1 MKILMVISQFYPMI
15 GGAEKQAQLLAKT
28 LLQKGIE
35 VKIVTGWWNLKTPRK
50 EIIDG
55 VMVIRNFCGWGMFGL
70 KRYRMIRMVHGLIY
84 MVSLA
89 AYLILHRR
97 EYDIIHVHQALYP
110 AFVSVLVG
118 KQVLGKPVIVKTA
131 SSGMTS
137 DIKQLEGY
145 PLGNIQLRYL
155 IKKMECLVSN
165 SKVGGD
171 EFKEIGFPDSK
182 IVFISNGVEIPNEKK
197 IFFGKVKLVMAV
209 ARLSLEKGIDVLL
222 KAWAVVVGH
231 ERTLK
236 LVVIGDGPLKSRL
249 NKLAQSLEL
258 DDSVDFLGMTHNV
271 VQHLRS
277 ADIFVLPSRTE
288 GLSNALLEA
297 MSHGIPC
304 IATNVGGNSELLGA
318 DNGKILSGE
327 YVMAR
332 NGLLVNP
339 DDVKGLSEAI
349 LYVIR
354 NQETGEEM
362 GRKGRKFL
370 EDNFSIDSVANKYI
384 GLYQHM
390 VEERV

>member
-1 MKILMVISQFYPMI
+1 
-15 GGAEKQAQLLAKT
+15 
-28 LLQKGIE
+28 
-35 VKIVTGWWNLKTPRK
+35 
-50 EIIDG
+50 
-55 VMVIRNFCGWGMFGL
+55 
-70 KRYRMIRMVHGLIY
+70 
-84 MVSLA
+84 
-89 AYLILHRR
+89 
-97 EYDIIHVHQALYP
+97 
-110 AFVSVLVG
+110 
-118 KQVLGKPVIVKTA
+118 
-131 SSGMTS
+131 
-137 DIKQLEGY
+137 
-145 PLGNIQLRYL
+145 
-155 IKKMECLVSN
+155 
-165 SKVGGD
+165 
-171 EFKEIGFPDSK
+171 
-182 IVFISNGVEIPNEKK
+182 
-197 IFFGKVKLVMAV
+197 
-209 ARLSLEKGIDVLL
+209 
-222 KAWAVVVGH
+222 
-231 ERTLK
+231 
-236 LVVIGDGPLKSRL
+236 
-249 NKLAQSLEL
+249 
-258 DDSVDFLGMTHNV
+258 LGMTHNV

-362 GRKGRKFL
+362 GRKGREFI

>member
-1 MKILMVISQFYPMI
+1 
-15 GGAEKQAQLLAKT
+15 
-28 LLQKGIE
+28 
-35 VKIVTGWWNLKTPRK
+35 
-50 EIIDG
+50 
-55 VMVIRNFCGWGMFGL
+55 
-70 KRYRMIRMVHGLIY
+70 
-84 MVSLA
+84 
-89 AYLILHRR
+89 
-97 EYDIIHVHQALYP
+97 
-110 AFVSVLVG
+110 
-118 KQVLGKPVIVKTA
+118 
-131 SSGMTS
+131 
-137 DIKQLEGY
+137 
-145 PLGNIQLRYL
+145 
-155 IKKMECLVSN
+155 
-165 SKVGGD
+165 
-171 EFKEIGFPDSK
+171 
-182 IVFISNGVEIPNEKK
+182 
-197 IFFGKVKLVMAV
+197 MAV

-222 KAWAVVVGH
+222 KAWAIVARD

-258 DDSVDFLGMTHNV
+258 DDSVDFLGMAHNV

-288 GLSNALLEA
+288 GSSNALLEA

-318 DNGKILSGE
+318 DNGKILSGR

-362 GRKGRKFL
+362 GRKGRKFI
-370 EDNFSIDSVANKYI
+370 EDNFSIDLVANKYI

-390 VEERV
+390 VEEESKLRGMCAQSNIGMR